1 MQPLGDLL
9 LALAIGLLIGLE
21 RGWEQR
27 EAPEGSRIAGLR
39 TYALVGLLGGVW
51 ALLGRDFGDLVLG
64 ASLLVLGALLIVA
77 RWQDMRR
84 DKDVGIT
91 SAVAL
96 LLAFALGATAVRGFR
111 LEAASLAVLATVLL
125 SLKPLLHGWLRR
137 ISGAELNAF
146 LKLLLM
152 GVVLLP
158 VLPNRG
164 MGPWQALNPF
174 EIGWMVLLIA
184 TISFIAWFAMKLAGV
199 RRGVLYT
206 ALFGGLVSSTA
217 VTINFSRM
225 AQAPAARRLAGAGI
239 LLACGTMFPR
249 MLVLVLL
256 VQPALA
262 ATLTLPLL
270 VMAAVLMV
278 VALWD
283 WRHRDDYA
291 VLDGLPIDRPLDLSL
306 AFKFGLFLV
315 AVMLLL
321 EALRRF
327 MGETGVYL
335 LGVASGVMDVD
346 AITLSLARSTGPD
359 LAARVAAWG
368 ILLAA
373 MTNTLV
379 KAGLALAIGG
389 RGLGLRVGGTMVAA
403 VAAGAALAALV

>member
-184 TISFIAWFAMKLAGV
+184 AISFIAWFAMKLAGV

-225 AQAPAARRLAGAGI
+225 AQAPGARRLAGAGI

-283 WRHRDDYA
+283 WRHRDDHA

-346 AITLSLARSTGPD
+346 AITLSLARSAGPD

>member
-389 RGLGLRVGGTMVAA
+389 RALGLRVGGTMVAA

>member
-39 TYALVGLLGGVW
+39 TFALVGLLGGVW
-51 ALLGRDFGDLVLG
+51 ALLGQDLGDLVLG

-96 LLAFALGATAVRGFR
+96 LLAFALGAAAARGFR

-158 VLPNRG
+158 VLPDRG

-184 TISFIAWFAMKLAGV
+184 AISFIAWFAMKLAGV
-199 RRGVLYT
+199 HRGVLYT

-217 VTINFSRM
+217 VTINFSRLG
-225 AQAPAARRLAGAGI
+225 AAAPARRLAGAGI

-262 ATLTLPLL
+262 ATLAPPLL
-270 VMAAVLMV
+270 IMAAILFA
-278 VALWD
+278 VAVWD
-283 WRHRDDYA
+283 WRHRGDHAA
-291 VLDGLPIDRPLDLSL
+291 VDGLPIDRPLDLSL

-327 MGETGVYL
+327 LGDTGVYL
-335 LGVASGVMDVD
+335 LGVVSGVMDVD
-346 AITLSLARSTGPD
+346 AVTLSLARSTGPD

-379 KAGLALAIGG
+379 KGGLALAIGG
-389 RGLGLRVGGTMVAA
+389 RALGLRMGGTMVAA
-403 VAAGAALAALV
+403 VAAGAAAALLA

>member
-184 TISFIAWFAMKLAGV
+184 AISFIAWFAMKLAGV

-225 AQAPAARRLAGAGI
+225 AQAPGARRLAGAGI

-249 MLVLVLL
+249 VLVLVLL

-283 WRHRDDYA
+283 WRHRDDHA
-291 VLDGLPIDRPLDLSL
+291 VLDRPPIDRPLDLSL

-373 MTNTLV
+373 VTNTLV

-389 RGLGLRVGGTMVAA
+389 RRLGLRVGGTMVAA